1 MDIQRYLDNYFQTK
15 EIPFIVGTKVV
26 QNLFQN
32 ADVLQAGG
40 IHFFCD
46 PIQRRPKRS
55 SQGIATGYEA
65 IINFCLCV
73 ASTLDMPYMNETNQ
87 TIDNKYTTN
96 IEPLINEWNAIVK
109 DFGCAGF
116 DIGNES
122 YIDTINIK
130 DVNFDG
136 IIGTITLT
144 SYDA

>member
-1 MDIQRYLDNYFQTK
+1 MDIQRYLDDYFQTK

-32 ADVLQAGG
+32 SDVLQAGG
-40 IHFFCD
+40 VHFFCD
-46 PIQRRPKRS
+46 PIQRRPKRN
-55 SQGIATGYEA
+55 QFGKATGYEA

-87 TIDNKYTTN
+87 TVDNKYTTN
-96 IEPLINEWNAIVK
+96 IEPLITMWNAIVK

>member
-26 QNLFQN
+26 QNLFSN
-32 ADVLQAGG
+32 ADILQAGG

-46 PIQRRPKRS
+46 PIQRRPKRN
-55 SQGIATGYEA
+55 QFGKATGYEA

-96 IEPLINEWNAIVK
+96 IEPLITEWNSIVK
-109 DFGCAGF
+109 DFGCANF
-116 DIGNES
+116 DISNES

>member
-32 ADVLQAGG
+32 SDILQAGG

-46 PIQRRPKRS
+46 PIQRRPKRN
-55 SQGIATGYEA
+55 QFGKATGYEA

-87 TIDNKYTTN
+87 MIDNKYTTN

-116 DIGNES
+116 DISNES